1 MKREITASK
10 PTFVKGATEP
20 KTEVRKFASA
30 VEYIVEQMGKLWK
43 SQVLK
48 ALNRSTVE
56 KFEDAQTGNFSKVF
70 LTIAKRVNKSLV
82 SRFDDKRIEEL
93 ANLYTKRADRRNQK
107 EFYEKIESIIGV
119 SRKELESTEG
129 LTAQINAITAETAQ
143 WIKKLRNDTLQEW
156 TANTLRQMAE
166 GKGIDEISSE
176 FDNMVETRKG
186 HAKMVARTQIG
197 TFNSLT
203 AKARAQNLGITKAVW
218 VTSKDERVRAAHV
231 DRDGKEFDLSE
242 GLYSSIDGQHLIPGT
257 DFQCRCVSRFIIPGM
272 ED

>member
-166 GKGIDEISSE
+166 GKGIDEISYE

-231 DRDGKEFDLSE
+231 DRDGEEFDLSE